1 MSSLRSSCQL
11 PLSPPLAKLPALAA
25 PKQNLELGMGKG
37 VPARERAGTKYWCL
51 FFTVVFFSLRQRGRP
66 YGAQLRGLAEAFPCL
81 RPVPCPSWRGLYPT
95 MEGGVASTPG
105 LNCWSCWLS
114 RSRELVCLSVQ
125 AVTQLPLSP
134 PIAQLG
140 QPPQLWLPRPYPKF
154 GIGKGNSS

>member
-1 MSSLRSSCQL
+1 MGLHSSRSSKL
-11 PLSPPLAKLPALAA
+11 DFYRGPIVGRPNREPPNWGRAEKFGRPTKTTAHLKSLLDINFLYPPSKYENNSSFSSPAKIA
-25 PKQNLELGMGKG
+25 
-37 VPARERAGTKYWCL
+37 
-51 FFTVVFFSLRQRGRP
+51 LRQFAARP
-66 YGAQLRGLAEAFPCL
+66 GVDCTQP
-81 RPVPCPSWRGLYPT
+81 

-114 RSRELVCLSVQ
+114 RSREFVILCGLSVQ

-134 PIAQLG
+134 PIAQIG

>member
-1 MSSLRSSCQL
+1 
-11 PLSPPLAKLPALAA
+11 LAA
-25 PKQNLELGMGKG
+25 QIEGHQIGGVGGEKIERPTRTTAHLENLLEINFLYPPNKYENNSPFSSPGK
-37 VPARERAGTKYWCL
+37 VALKLVR
-51 FFTVVFFSLRQRGRP
+51 
-66 YGAQLRGLAEAFPCL
+66 
-81 RPVPCPSWRGLYPT
+81 CPSWRGLYPA

-114 RSRELVCLSVQ
+114 RSREFVILCCLSVQ

-134 PIAQLG
+134 PIAQIG